1 MSFLVKILFF
11 YIIYRLFKAWFQ
23 ILIPQQGNMR
33 QGSSSREHQETSSSR
48 TNNIIDAEFRE
59 LDD

>member
-23 ILIPQQGNMR
+23 ILIPQQGDMR
-33 QGSSSREHQETSSSR
+33 QGPSSGEQQPTSHSDD
-48 TNNIIDAEFRE
+48 IIEAEFRE